1 MSLDLSASTRLL
13 VLAPHPDDETI
24 ATGGLIQQV
33 LAAGGTVRI
42 VHLTDGDNNPW
53 PQRWLERRVRIDASA
68 RQRWGRR
75 RREEAGLALS
85 QLGLTETALHTM
97 RWPDGEITARLCTE
111 SRAMVNA
118 LLAELDDYCPD
129 MVVSPSLGDRHPDH
143 GSAHVLLRLALAT
156 YRAKPKVLA
165 YLVHGRATPDAAWL
179 EVPLSA
185 TQQANK
191 LAALACY
198 HTQMALSGGRMQGM
212 TARPERYEW
221 VDIAGLAPAGDV
233 LPWQP
238 SAWLRPW
245 LKLTVADATGVRQW
259 RLSKAPLQWHEGGG
273 CRLQLPE
280 APGPRFVRL
289 HLDLPSPWIFD
300 HWGWYRL

>member
-1 MSLDLSASTRLL
+1 MLLDLSASTRLL

-33 LAAGGTVRI
+33 LTAGGTVRI

-53 PQRWLERRVRIDASA
+53 PQRWLERRLRIDARA
-68 RQRWGRR
+68 RQRWGRLR
-75 RREEAGLALS
+75 RGEAGLALS
-85 QLGLTETALHTM
+85 QLGLTDAALHAM
-97 RWPDGEITARLCTE
+97 HWPDGEIAARLCTE
-111 SRAMVNA
+111 SSAMMNA
-118 LLAELDDYCPD
+118 LRAELDDYGPD
-129 MVVSPSLGDRHPDH
+129 LVVAPSLGDRHPDH

-156 YRAKPKVLA
+156 YQAKPKVLA
-165 YLVHGRATPDAAWL
+165 YLVHGRAAPDTAWL
-179 EVPLSA
+179 EVPMSA
-185 TQQANK
+185 AQQANK

-198 HTQMALSGGRMQGM
+198 HTQMALSGGRMQGL

-221 VDIAGLAPAGDV
+221 VDITALTPASEV

-245 LKLTVADATGVRQW
+245 LRLMVADATGVRQW
-259 RLSKAPLQWHEGGG
+259 RFSKAPLHWGEGRGY
-273 CRLQLPE
+273 RLQMPE

-300 HWGWYRL
+300 HWGWRRL